1 MKVDRFPIYKADY
14 IFNKFNGEIS
24 MNKNLKY
31 KEINILYPC
40 RLDAMAI
47 NPGAVCYNDSMIF
60 TPGEVVISVNKYIKV
75 SVKIIAG
82 KNELSISKETKRKVL
97 VKHAYYLMKAVLSFK
112 DSMEIN
118 VIDEDIPKH
127 CGFGSSSST
136 ISAVAAAINELYNHP
151 ISNED
156 LIKYLASNHGEEITD
171 ENENDLKMVQCIG
184 GGATGGL
191 TDAGIIIIAGK
202 STTICKMK
210 YEGKVLIAIPN
221 DFVEQNADILMEKE
235 ENNLWKFKET
245 GDKYSKEI
253 AYNLLHKALPGMVN
267 GSINELAEIVFDYR
281 FNMGSI
287 ENCSFVYEKM
297 IEQGK
302 ELRKIY
308 ENGMCEFLALSSVGP
323 AYFVIVKDDNKKEI
337 CKNMMEKLNM
347 RVIETSICNT
357 TYNIENSIE
366 VYKENYWDKK
376 QTAIEFTDRPP
387 SKYITD
393 VIDEIIN
400 QKEDIKCLDIGCGG
414 GRYSRYLK
422 DNNINI
428 VAIDKYSNMASSLK
442 TEKIKFINA
451 CFDNIPLKSKLC
463 NLILSIGV
471 IHNAVTKIEYE
482 KAISEMYRLLKEEGY
497 LIFSVFTNDVITD
510 DLISKGNDC
519 YNILNRPPMVL
530 LSKKQIDDIFAKY
543 NFKCIKRI
551 DEHVTDVGD
560 GGKRNVYTVLF
571 QK

>member
-14 IFNKFNGEIS
+14 IFNEFSGKILTNRE
-24 MNKNLKY
+24 LKY
-31 KEINILYPC
+31 KELTILYPC

-60 TPGEVVISVNKYIKV
+60 TPGEVVVSVNKYIKV
-75 SVKIIAG
+75 SIKIVTG
-82 KNELSISKETKRKVL
+82 KNGLIISDETKRKVL
-97 VKHAYYLMKAVLSFK
+97 VKHAYYLMKKVLLFE
-112 DSMEIN
+112 DSMEIK
-118 VIDEDIPKH
+118 VIDDDIPKH

-136 ISAVAAAINELYNHP
+136 IAAVAAAINELYNHP
-151 ISNED
+151 ISNAD
-156 LIKYLASNHGEEITD
+156 LIKYLASNHGEEISD
-171 ENENDLKMVQCIG
+171 ENDNDLKMVQCIG

-191 TDAGIIIIAGK
+191 TDSGIIIIAGK

-253 AYNLLHKALPGMVN
+253 AYNLLHKALPDMVN
-267 GSINELAEIVFDYR
+267 GNIKELADVVFDYR

-287 ENCSFVYEKM
+287 DNCSFVYEKM

-302 ELRKIY
+302 ELRKLY
-308 ENGMCEFLALSSVGP
+308 ENKNCEFLALSSVGP
-323 AYFVIVKDDNKKEI
+323 SYFAIVENNSDIEI
-337 CKNMMEKLNM
+337 CKKLMEKLNM

-357 TYNIENSIE
+357 TYKIENSVE
-366 VYKENYWDKK
+366 NNENFWNKKE
-376 QTAIEFTDRPP
+376 TSLEFTNRPA
-387 SKYITD
+387 SKYITNI
-393 VIDEIIN
+393 IDEIITN
-400 QKEDIKCLDIGCGG
+400 NSNIKCLDIGCGG

-422 DNNINI
+422 EKNINV

-442 TEKIKFINA
+442 LDKIKFLNA
-451 CFDNIPLKSKLC
+451 CFDDIPLKNEVC
-463 NLILSIGV
+463 NMILSIGV
-471 IHNAVTKIEYE
+471 IHNAITKEEYK
-482 KAISEMYRLLKEEGY
+482 KAIYEMHRLLQDDGY

-510 DLISKGNDC
+510 DLIAKGDNC

-530 LSKKQIDDIFAKY
+530 LSKEEIDNIFAKY
-543 NFKCIKRI
+543 NFKYIKKI
-551 DEHVTDVGD
+551 DEHITDVGD
-560 GGKRNVYTVLF
+560 GGRRNVYTVLF

>member
-1 MKVDRFPIYKADY
+1 MKIDRFPIYKADY
-14 IFNKFNGEIS
+14 IFNEFSGKILTNRE
-24 MNKNLKY
+24 LKY
-31 KEINILYPC
+31 KELTILYPC

-60 TPGEVVISVNKYIKV
+60 TPGEVVVSVNKYIKV
-75 SVKIIAG
+75 SIKIVTG
-82 KNELSISKETKRKVL
+82 KNGLIISDETKRKVL
-97 VKHAYYLMKAVLSFK
+97 VKHAYYLMKKVLLFE
-112 DSMEIN
+112 DSMEIK
-118 VIDEDIPKH
+118 VIDDDIPKH

-136 ISAVAAAINELYNHP
+136 IAAVAAAINELYNHP
-151 ISNED
+151 ISNAD
-156 LIKYLASNHGEEITD
+156 LIKYLASNHGEEISD
-171 ENENDLKMVQCIG
+171 ENDNDLKMVQCIG

-191 TDAGIIIIAGK
+191 TDSGIIIIAGK

-253 AYNLLHKALPGMVN
+253 AYNLLHKALPDMVN
-267 GSINELAEIVFDYR
+267 GNIKELADVVFDYR

-287 ENCSFVYEKM
+287 DNCSFVYEKM

-302 ELRKIY
+302 ELRKLY
-308 ENGMCEFLALSSVGP
+308 ENKNCEFLALSSVGP
-323 AYFVIVKDDNKKEI
+323 AYFAIVENNSDIEI
-337 CKNMMEKLNM
+337 CKKLMEKLNM

-357 TYNIENSIE
+357 TYKIENSVE
-366 VYKENYWDKK
+366 NNENFWNKKE
-376 QTAIEFTDRPP
+376 TSLEFTNRPA
-387 SKYITD
+387 SKYITNI
-393 VIDEIIN
+393 IDEIITN
-400 QKEDIKCLDIGCGG
+400 NSNIKCLDIGCGG

-422 DNNINI
+422 EKNINV

-442 TEKIKFINA
+442 LDKIKFLNA
-451 CFDNIPLKSKLC
+451 CFDDIPLKNEVC
-463 NLILSIGV
+463 NMILSIGV
-471 IHNAVTKIEYE
+471 IHNAITKEEYK
-482 KAISEMYRLLKEEGY
+482 KAIYEMHRLLQDDGY

-510 DLISKGNDC
+510 DLIAKGDNC

-530 LSKKQIDDIFAKY
+530 LSKEEIDDIFAKY
-543 NFKCIKRI
+543 NFKYIKKI
-551 DEHVTDVGD
+551 DEHITDVGD
-560 GGKRNVYTVLF
+560 GGRRNVYTVLF

>member
-14 IFNKFNGEIS
+14 IFNKFNGKVSE
-24 MNKNLKY
+24 NKNLKY

-60 TPGEVVISVNKYIKV
+60 TPGEVVISVDKYIKV
-75 SVKIIAG
+75 FIKIVSG

-97 VKHAYYLMKAVLSFK
+97 VKHAYHLMKEILFFE

-136 ISAVAAAINELYNHP
+136 IAAVAAAINELYNHP
-151 ISNED
+151 ISNAD

-202 STTICKMK
+202 STAICKMK
-210 YEGKVLIAIPN
+210 FDGKVLIAIPS

-245 GDKYSKEI
+245 GDKYSREI

-267 GSINELAEIVFDYR
+267 GSIEELAEIVFDYR

-297 IEQGK
+297 IDQGK
-302 ELRKIY
+302 ELRKLY
-308 ENGMCEFLALSSVGP
+308 ENKNCEFLALSSVGP
-323 AYFVIVKDDNKKEI
+323 AYFVIVKDENEKDI
-337 CKNMMEKLNM
+337 CKNMMKKLNM

-357 TYNIENSIE
+357 TYKIESSID
-366 VYKENYWDKK
+366 VDKENYWDKK
-376 QTAIEFTDRPP
+376 ETAVEFANRPP

-393 VIDEIIN
+393 AIDEIVSQEGN
-400 QKEDIKCLDIGCGG
+400 IKCLDIGCGG

-422 DNNINI
+422 DNNINV
-428 VAIDKYSNMASSLK
+428 VAIDKHNNMASSLQI
-442 TEKIKFINA
+442 EKIKFINA
-451 CFDNIPLKSKLC
+451 CFDNIPLKSELC

-471 IHNAVTKIEYE
+471 IHNAVTKKEYE
-482 KAISEMYRLLKEEGY
+482 KAISEMYRLLEKDGY

-510 DLISKGNDC
+510 DLISKGNGC
-519 YNILNRPPMVL
+519 YNVLNRPPMVL
-530 LSKKQIDDIFAKY
+530 LSKNQIDNIFAKY
-543 NFKCIKRI
+543 KFKYIRKI